1 MKKLTLR
8 IGWMAIIMALILSGC
23 IANSPTNQDIQATV
37 DAALLIKEAQME
49 TKSAQD
55 RELMMTQV
63 AGEFASQLEMLRSEL
78 KTLTEARLV
87 DAPVEVQ
94 PTVPFHIAT
103 PTLSIGGGKNPTAAA
118 VVTSG
123 PGSCVNRFTFLSDV
137 TFPDG
142 TMTLPR
148 TRFDKTWYIQ
158 NCGSC
163 AMTKQYKIVY
173 VSGSEVSETKEYPLF
188 SSDKV
193 LKEGESAPVS
203 VPLIAPEA
211 KGKYS
216 TSWAIKSPDGKVY
229 GAGADGNVYLTSV
242 FEVGGQYNF
251 YENLS
256 GAACSDNNG
265 LFFCGSSDRS
275 AGRGAAYYNASPTM
289 ESNYAGGQ
297 SILIAPPMVNDGVT
311 RVAFG
316 PVRVTR
322 GTWLRSAVSCP
333 PNSPLCDNDVSLYI
347 RPKDLTEQFVAS
359 THEVNDGFTSEWNIA
374 LSDYGYHDQDLT
386 FIFEVKAN
394 GGVTADD
401 LIIFMNPRLTDIP
414 PQ

>member
-8 IGWMAIIMALILSGC
+8 MGWMAIIMTLVLSGC

-63 AGEFASQLEMLRSEL
+63 AGEFTSQLEMLRSEL
-78 KTLTEARLV
+78 KTLSEARLA
-87 DAPVEVQ
+87 DAPAEVQ

-118 VVTSG
+118 VATSE
-123 PGSCVNRFTFLSDV
+123 PGSCVNRFAFLSDV

-158 NCGSC
+158 NSGSC

-173 VSGSEVSETKEYPLF
+173 VSGSEVSEAKEYPLF
-188 SSDKV
+188 SSDKI

-211 KGKYS
+211 KGKY
-216 TSWAIKSPDGKVY
+216 
-229 GAGADGNVYLTSV
+229 
-242 FEVGGQYNF
+242 
-251 YENLS
+251 
-256 GAACSDNNG
+256 
-265 LFFCGSSDRS
+265 
-275 AGRGAAYYNASPTM
+275 
-289 ESNYAGGQ
+289 
-297 SILIAPPMVNDGVT
+297 
-311 RVAFG
+311 
-316 PVRVTR
+316 
-322 GTWLRSAVSCP
+322 
-333 PNSPLCDNDVSLYI
+333 
-347 RPKDLTEQFVAS
+347 
-359 THEVNDGFTSEWNIA
+359 
-374 LSDYGYHDQDLT
+374 
-386 FIFEVKAN
+386 
-394 GGVTADD
+394 
-401 LIIFMNPRLTDIP
+401 
-414 PQ
+414 

>member
-1 MKKLTLR
+1 MNTLR
-8 IGWMAIIMALILSGC
+8 IGWIAVIVMAVMSGC

-37 DAALLIKEAQME
+37 DAALLTKEAQME

-63 AGEFASQLEMLRSEL
+63 AGEFTSQLEILRSEL
-78 KTLTEARLV
+78 KALTDARNI
-87 DAPVEVQ
+87 DAPPDVQ
-94 PTVPFHIAT
+94 PTVPFYVAT
-103 PTLSIGGGKNPTAAA
+103 PTLSIGGGISSTVSA
-118 VVTSG
+118 VSVTSA
-123 PGSCVNRFTFLSDV
+123 PGSCVNQFTFLSDV

-148 TRFDKTWYIQ
+148 TRFDKTWFIQ
-158 NCGSC
+158 NSGSC
-163 AMTKQYKIVY
+163 VMTKQYKIVY
-173 VSGSEVSETKEYPLF
+173 VSGSEVSEAKEYPLF
-188 SSDKV
+188 NADRI
-193 LKEGESAPVS
+193 LKEGESAPIS
-203 VPLIAPEA
+203 VPLTAPEA

-216 TSWAIKSPDGKVY
+216 TNWAIKSPDGRIY
-229 GAGADGNVYLTSV
+229 GAGPSGNVYLTSV

-251 YENLS
+251 FENLG
-256 GAACSDNNG
+256 GAICSDDNG

-289 ESNYAGGQ
+289 ESNFAGTQ
-297 SILIAPPMVNDGVT
+297 SILIAPPMMDNGVT

-316 PVRVTR
+316 PIRVTR

-333 PNSPLCDNDVSLYI
+333 PNAPLCDNNVSLYI
-347 RPKDLTEQFVAS
+347 QPNGLPEQFVAAV
-359 THEVNDGFTSEWNIA
+359 HETNDGFTSEWNIA
-374 LSDYGYHDQDLT
+374 LSDYGYHEQDLT

-394 GGVTADD
+394 GGVTSDD

-414 PQ
+414 PR